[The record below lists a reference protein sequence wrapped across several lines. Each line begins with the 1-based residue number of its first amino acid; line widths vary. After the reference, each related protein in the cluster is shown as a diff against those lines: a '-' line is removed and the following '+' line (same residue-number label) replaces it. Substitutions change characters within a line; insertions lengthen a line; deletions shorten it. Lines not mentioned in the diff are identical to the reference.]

1 MRWAWARRP
10 RSRSTAARAPRR
22 VAVLPLG
29 TDELADGLTAELT
42 ALLSRA
48 RGLEVI
54 AHASSRR
61 CATIDRA
68 LPDVVAQLDAT
79 FVLDGT
85 VHRDRD
91 SMRLAA
97 RLVEPAAERT
107 LWSDSWS
114 GPLEDVFAFQ
124 SEIARRVA
132 ADLGGTLT
140 DDVDPI
146 LHREPTSD
154 LAAYDEYLRGRH
166 RLALGTDEG
175 VRAATAFFEQAIE
188 RDSTFALAWAG
199 LAECWLRESMRPLR
213 GEESARRARE
223 AVEEALS
230 LDPALPDTHATNG
243 WLAMAAWEW
252 GRADA
257 AFEIALELAPSHA
270 RAAHGRATYH
280 VRRGELAEAD
290 HAYDAARAL
299 DPSSDDVV
307 NESVWPILLAG
318 RFAEA
323 SERARRVVHRDPE
336 NAMAYFNL
344 GTCAARQGRREESIT
359 YYRAAAELS
368 ARVPFFTAFL
378 GMALVGV
385 GDRDE
390 AEAIAADLRR
400 KAERVMRVAT
410 CFGALLVHLGRVDK
424 GLTWLERGVEA
435 REPFALAID
444 TWLLPVPQVR
454 GHERFRRLVESAP
467 RPNMIGVRP

>member
-1 MRWAWARRP
+1 MRWAWAP
-10 RSRSTAARAPRR
+10 KQRSRSAAARVAR

-29 TDELADGLTAELT
+29 VDELADGLTAELT
-42 ALLSRA
+42 ALLARA
-48 RGLEVI
+48 RGLEVV
-54 AHASSRR
+54 AHTSSRR
-61 CATIDRA
+61 SAAKGRA
-68 LPDVVAQLDAT
+68 LPEVAADLGAT
-79 FVLDGT
+79 HILEGSTRRDGDT
-85 VHRDRD
+85 V
-91 SMRLAA
+91 RLAA

-107 LWSDSWS
+107 LWSDAWS
-114 GPLEDVFAFQ
+114 GPPEDVFAFQ

-132 ADLGGTLT
+132 ADLGATLA
-140 DDVDPI
+140 DGPDPI

-154 LAAYDEYLRGRH
+154 FAAYDEYLRGRH
-166 RLALGTDEG
+166 QLALGTDDG
-175 VRAATAFFEQAIE
+175 VRAATTRFEQAIE

-213 GEESARRARE
+213 AAEAARRARE

-230 LDPALPDTHATNG
+230 LDRALPDAHATRG
-243 WLAMAAWEW
+243 WLATASWDWAE
-252 GRADA
+252 ADA
-257 AFEIALELAPSHA
+257 ALETALELAPSHPSA
-270 RAAHGRATYH
+270 VHGRATFH
-280 VRRGELAEAD
+280 LRRGELAEAD
-290 HAYDAARAL
+290 RAYDAARAL
-299 DPSSDDVV
+299 DPSSDDIL
-307 NESVWPILLAG
+307 NASAWPILLSG

-323 SERARRVVHRDPE
+323 AERARVVVHRDPE
-336 NAMAYFNL
+336 GAMAYFNL
-344 GTCAARQGRREESIT
+344 GTCAARAGRREESIT

-400 KAERVMRVAT
+400 KAERGIRVAT

-424 GLTWLERGVEA
+424 GLAWLERGVEA